1 MKLMKGLAFAL
12 LPPVV
17 IVSALIAQT
26 NPENPKFTL
35 TIKAYKSE
43 VTLGSDIGIAITV
56 RSISDENF
64 TYLFGNQGN
73 VADGYEYDVRDEKG
87 VPVAMYGKRTLHL
100 PNGETL
106 QYPRPPGRSFVG
118 GMRPG
123 DSYEQGSTISDI
135 FQFDHPGKYT
145 IQVSRKESWMPS
157 PVYSNIIT
165 ITVLLTDTK
174 PTTGEPPPA
183 QK

>member
-1 MKLMKGLAFAL
+1 MMKSMKILASAL
-12 LPPVV
+12 LVLVV
-17 IVSALIAQT
+17 FACTLHGQT
-26 NPENPKFTL
+26 NPVSPKFTL
-35 TIKAYKSE
+35 VIKAYKSE
-43 VTLGSDIGIAITV
+43 VALGSEIGIAITV
-56 RSISDENF
+56 KSISDEKF

-87 VPVAMYGKRTLHL
+87 VPVARYGKRVLQL

-118 GMRPG
+118 EMRPG
-123 DSYEQGSTISDI
+123 DSYEQGSTVSDI

-145 IQVSRKESWMPS
+145 IQVSRKESWSPS

-165 ITVLLTDTK
+165 VTVLA
-174 PTTGEPPPA
+174 PEPQA
-183 QK
+183 AESK